1 MMTVCAL
8 TAFTLSAAASL
19 AQPLTPQE
27 AFQREIRIERGAAVS
42 EVAFDWRLGKI
53 FIEAEVNGQSGD
65 FIFDTASPTLL
76 DRGFADTLELDI
88 IGQNTGRDANGAEV
102 VTDIAIAETIRLGD
116 VVFHDVPVLI
126 FDFSALDQG
135 SCFIENGVIGSEILT
150 GSAWRIDLSRQTLS
164 IAASADALPVLPD
177 GPESALHD
185 FGYPHTP
192 VIDYAVGQMQDK
204 AFFDTGFAGE
214 LNLFEEAAETP
225 AVRRAIV
232 RGSLQRGHGRDG
244 ESAGG
249 WAAPEPLTRARLASV
264 TLGDDALPRL
274 QTEVRPIAPTLFG
287 AGLLNTYVVTLD
299 YPGARFS
306 LSPLDE
312 PLTSKPA
319 QDFSIALVGDHA
331 ELVRLY
337 EDTPAAHAGLEVG
350 DAVLSVDGRRL
361 VTEPRDARC
370 DTALWLADELD
381 AQSVQTLTIW
391 RDGETR
397 TITLAP
403 ER

>member
-1 MMTVCAL
+1 MTLCAV

-27 AFQREIRIERGAAVS
+27 AFQREIRIERGSDAS
-42 EVAFDWRLGKI
+42 EIAFDWRLGKI
-53 FIEAEVNGQSGD
+53 FIEAEVNARPGG
-65 FIFDTASPTLL
+65 FIFDTGSPTLL

-88 IGQNTGRDANGAEV
+88 IGQNRGRDAHGAEV

-116 VVFHDVPVLI
+116 VVFHDVPVLV

-164 IAASADALPVLPD
+164 IAANTDALPALPD
-177 GPESALHD
+177 GPESTLHD

-192 VIDYAVGQMQDK
+192 VIDYAVGDMQDK

-214 LNLFEEAAETP
+214 LNLFEEAADTP

-232 RGSLQRGHGRDG
+232 RGSLQRGLGREG

-249 WAAPEPLTRARLASV
+249 WPDPEPLTRARLGSV
-264 TLGDDALPRL
+264 TLGGDALPPL
-274 QTEVRPIAPTLFG
+274 QTDLRPIAPTLFG
-287 AGLLNTYVVTLD
+287 AGLLNSYIVTLD

-312 PLTSKPA
+312 PLTAKPA
-319 QDFSIALVGDHA
+319 QDFSIALVGGHA
-331 ELVRLY
+331 ELVRVY
-337 EDTPAAHAGLEVG
+337 ENTPADRAGLEMG

-370 DTALWLADELD
+370 DTALWLADEMD
-381 AQSVQTLTIW
+381 AQAVQSLTVW
-391 RDGETR
+391 RDGETY
-397 TITLAP
+397 TVSLTAGY
-403 ER
+403 